1 MILLA
6 EWALQQNGEEHR
18 IELYWGDL
26 SYLPPEQAVDLLV
39 VSAFRNDFIPTP
51 SSLIGAL
58 HRNGISVH
66 KLSFDKERDMRDE
79 FSCWLSRPVG
89 VRGFR
94 RILCIESGWRG
105 TPPEIADDLFRAIA
119 PISMTSVPTR
129 SVALP
134 LIGAGDQGY
143 AAEQMLESVL
153 TAAVSWLRRGMPI
166 EVLKIVAYSDEAAS
180 RAKKRFIELKEADL
194 ARRKDARNWDVFLSY
209 SHSDSSTVEHIHRT
223 LTSARSYI
231 RVFHDKKELKP
242 GSSWLMQIA
251 EAIDASHC
259 VLALYTPSYWD
270 SVPCKDELTA
280 AYVRQA
286 KERRQILFPI
296 FYQNTKILS
305 FFEGLQHADCREAD
319 LSKLTSTCHEICAG
333 LPVAGT

>member
-1 MILLA
+1 M
-6 EWALQQNGEEHR
+6 
-18 IELYWGDL
+18 
-26 SYLPPEQAVDLLV
+26 LV
-39 VSAFRNDFIPTP
+39 VSAFPNDYIPTP

-89 VRGFR
+89 VRSFR

-119 PISMTSVPTR
+119 PISVTNVPTR

-143 AAEQMLESVL
+143 AAEQILESVL
-153 TAAVSWLRRGMPI
+153 TAAVSWFRRGMPI

-180 RAKKRFIELKEADL
+180 RAKKRFTELKEADSG
-194 ARRKDARNWDVFLSY
+194 RRKDAQHWDVFLSY
-209 SHSDSSTVEHIHRT
+209 SHADTSAAEHIHRS
-223 LTSARSYI
+223 LTAARSCI
-231 RVFHDKKELKP
+231 RVFLDKQALEP

-251 EAIDASHC
+251 EAIDSAHC
-259 VLALYTPSYWD
+259 VLALYTPSYWA
-270 SVPCKDELTA
+270 SIFCKDELSA

-286 KERRQILFPI
+286 KARRQILFPI
-296 FYQNTKILS
+296 YYQTAEIPS
-305 FFEGLQHADCREAD
+305 FFEALHYADCREAD
-319 LSKLTSTCHEICAG
+319 VRKLTSTCHEICTG
-333 LPVAGT
+333 LPIAGT

>member
-6 EWALQQNGEEHR
+6 EWVLQQDGEEHR

-66 KLSFDKERDMRDE
+66 KLSFEKESDMRDE

-89 VRGFR
+89 VRSFR

-119 PISMTSVPTR
+119 PISMTNVPTR

-143 AAEQMLESVL
+143 AVEQMLESVL

-194 ARRKDARNWDVFLSY
+194 AKRKDARHWDVFLSY

-223 LTSARSYI
+223 LSI
-231 RVFHDKKELKP
+231 R
-242 GSSWLMQIA
+242 Q
-251 EAIDASHC
+251 
-259 VLALYTPSYWD
+259 
-270 SVPCKDELTA
+270 
-280 AYVRQA
+280 
-286 KERRQILFPI
+286 
-296 FYQNTKILS
+296 
-305 FFEGLQHADCREAD
+305 
-319 LSKLTSTCHEICAG
+319 
-333 LPVAGT
+333 

>member
-6 EWALQQNGEEHR
+6 EWVLQQDGERRR

-26 SYLPPEQAVDLLV
+26 SCLSPEQAVDLLV
-39 VSAFRNDFIPTP
+39 VSAFPNDYIPTP
-51 SSLIGAL
+51 SSLIGSL

-66 KLSFDKERDMRDE
+66 KLSFDKERDMRVE
-79 FSCWLSRPVG
+79 FSCWLSRLVG
-89 VRGFR
+89 VRSFQ

-119 PISMTSVPTR
+119 PISVTNMPTR

-143 AAEQMLESVL
+143 AVEQILESIL

-166 EVLKIVAYSDEAAS
+166 DVLKIVAYEDEAAS
-180 RAKKRFIELKEADL
+180 RAKKRFIELKEADSV
-194 ARRKDARNWDVFLSY
+194 RRKDARHWDVFLSY
-209 SHSDSSTVEHIHRT
+209 SKPDSSAVEHIHRT
-223 LTSARSYI
+223 LTSARSSI
-231 RVFHDKKELKP
+231 RVFRDKNALKP

-251 EAIDASHC
+251 DAIDASHC

-296 FYQNTKILS
+296 FYQNVKIPS
-305 FFEGLQHADCREAD
+305 FFEGLQYADCREAD
-319 LSKLTSTCHEICAG
+319 LLKLTSTCHEICAG